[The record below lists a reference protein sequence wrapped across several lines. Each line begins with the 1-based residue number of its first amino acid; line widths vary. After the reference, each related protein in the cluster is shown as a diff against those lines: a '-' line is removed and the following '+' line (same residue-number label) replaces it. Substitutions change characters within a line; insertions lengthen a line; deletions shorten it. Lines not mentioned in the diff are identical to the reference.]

1 MTHAASSRAKRA
13 PEPTDQTTE
22 SPGSPGAEP
31 EGAEIARKTG
41 TNGALFRALMDAGAD
56 AVVAYTADQGMHSA
70 VVAAVGTQVQPILSE
85 LRQFAA
91 AVEQR
96 LDTLEQRLG
105 GLEQRLGGLEQRMDT
120 LEQRMDTLERR
131 LADLVAEVRRDR
143 EIADAKFDLIRRE
156 LRLIWGAL
164 GVMVAVQLAILGT
177 LLAK

>member
-70 VVAAVGTQVQPILSE
+70 VVAAVGTQVQPILLE

-96 LDTLEQRLG
+96 LG
-105 GLEQRLGGLEQRMDT
+105 GLEQRVDA

-131 LADLVAEVRRDR
+131 LADLVAEVRRNR

-177 LLAK
+177 LLAR

>member
-70 VVAAVGTQVQPILSE
+70 VVAAVGTQVQPILLE

-96 LDTLEQRLG
+96 MGVLEQRLG
-105 GLEQRLGGLEQRMDT
+105 GLEQRVDA

-131 LADLVAEVRRDR
+131 LADLVAEVRRNR

>member
-1 MTHAASSRAKRA
+1 
-13 PEPTDQTTE
+13 
-22 SPGSPGAEP
+22 
-31 EGAEIARKTG
+31 
-41 TNGALFRALMDAGAD
+41 MDAGAD

-70 VVAAVGTQVQPILSE
+70 VVAAVGTQVQPILLE

-105 GLEQRLGGLEQRMDT
+105 GLEQRLDT
-120 LEQRMDTLERR
+120 LEQRMNTLERR

>member
-70 VVAAVGTQVQPILSE
+70 VVAAVGTQVQPILLE

-96 LDTLEQRLG
+96 LGGLEQRLDTLEQRL
-105 GLEQRLGGLEQRMDT
+105 DT

-177 LLAK
+177 LLAR

>member
-70 VVAAVGTQVQPILSE
+70 VVAAVGTQVQPILLE

-105 GLEQRLGGLEQRMDT
+105 GLEQRLDT